1 MFFRGLGVETVF
13 LNLIKI
19 YCDPGNLVFVI
30 GTTAEEENYIISEL
44 TNQEVVYLPKVIT
57 AEKSITERLLSLTL
71 FSNIFRNDYQSLLFY
86 RETIYTEGG
95 VLFISTRII
104 VVDLLKRRIP
114 IKHITGFLVYR
125 AHKIL
130 ESCQESFAL
139 RLFRLEN
146 KVIFYCLK
154 FNSGEQTMRIE
165 KYYFHLFLHS

>member
-1 MFFRGLGVETVF
+1 MFCRGLGVETVF

-30 GTTAEEENYIISEL
+30 GTNAEEENYIISEL
-44 TNQEVVYLPKVIT
+44 TNQGVVHLPKIIT
-57 AEKSITERLLSLTL
+57 AEKSIAERLLLLTL
-71 FSNIFRNDYQSLLFY
+71 INYILKNDYLSVLFF

-146 KVIFYCLK
+146 KVIFLR
-154 FNSGEQTMRIE
+154 MIW
-165 KYYFHLFLHS
+165 